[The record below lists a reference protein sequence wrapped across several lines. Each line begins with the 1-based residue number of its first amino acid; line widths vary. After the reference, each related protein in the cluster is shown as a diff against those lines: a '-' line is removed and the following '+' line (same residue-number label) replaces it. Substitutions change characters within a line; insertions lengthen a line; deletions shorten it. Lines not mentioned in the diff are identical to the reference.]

1 MEDALLFTYKIDSD
15 LVLRLPH
22 VDDAADLLTLFEND
36 RAYLTYWNDWPK
48 RLQSLQDCQEFIL
61 KHRRAY
67 AEGKSIPAAM
77 IVGGTIV
84 GICSLEIQDQTVVKK
99 AELSYW
105 ISEASQ
111 GKGLVTR
118 TCEALLKHAFESLGL
133 NRVFL
138 RFKHVDDGNENG
150 RSRRVAERL
159 GFSQEGVQRHGGV
172 ARGEFMDM
180 VVYSILADEWRA
192 R

>member
-1 MEDALLFTYKIDSD
+1 MFDHQIDSD
-15 LVLRLPH
+15 LILRLPDI
-22 VDDAADLLTLFEND
+22 DDAADLLALFEKD
-36 RAYLTYWNDWPK
+36 QEYLTYWNDWPK
-48 RLQSLQDCQEFIL
+48 RMKTLQNCQDFIL

-77 IVGGTIV
+77 IYKGEIA
-84 GICSLEIQDQTVVKK
+84 GICSLEIQDRTVVKK

-105 ISEASQ
+105 IGEDYQ

-118 TCEALLKHAFESLGL
+118 TCESLLEHAFTSIGL

-138 RFKHVDDGNENG
+138 RFKHVDDANENG
-150 RSRRVAERL
+150 RSRSVAERL
-159 GFSQEGVQRHGGV
+159 GFIQEGVQRHGGV

-180 VVYSILADEWRA
+180 VVYSILADEWSNQQG
-192 R
+192 